1 MAPTSRLRSLIAASV
16 QIARGSMEVSDV
28 SARPTTRRRQLGAT
42 LRKLRARKGLTLEEA
57 GLRVGVSKATV
68 SRYETREGPVK
79 WLVVEALCRAYDAT
93 EAERNA
99 LISLAKDVKQ
109 QGWWRSFSDSIPE
122 SMNLLL
128 TLEDEATREEHFSCV
143 YVPGLLQTRSYTSA
157 VQQANEIERTPEDI
171 ERLVD
176 IRMKRQ
182 DVLRRPTPLRLWA
195 ILDESVIRR
204 VVGSPAVMREQ
215 LDHLLRANESPHIT
229 LQVLPF
235 SRGAHTAA
243 LGSFV
248 VFCGREPTLDVV
260 YVDLHVGSVFMEK
273 DEELD
278 RYRLA
283 FDYLRAQAL
292 DMAASS
298 ALIERV
304 REEMA

>member
-1 MAPTSRLRSLIAASV
+1 M
-16 QIARGSMEVSDV
+16 
-28 SARPTTRRRQLGAT
+28 SARTTTRRRQLGAMM
-42 LRKLRARKGLTLEEA
+42 RKLRARKGMTLEEA
-57 GLRVGVSKATV
+57 GQLVGVSKATV
-68 SRYETREGPVK
+68 SRYETQTGPVK
-79 WLVVEALCRAYDAT
+79 WLVIDALCREYEAT
-93 EAERNA
+93 EAEREA
-99 LISLAKDVKQ
+99 VVGLAKDAKQ
-109 QGWWRSFSDSIPE
+109 QGWWSSFADRIPE

-128 TLEDEATREEHFSCV
+128 TLEDEAVREDHFSCL
-143 YVPGLLQTRSYTSA
+143 YVPGLLQTRDYTTA
-157 VQQANEIERTPEDI
+157 VQQANELRRAPEDI

-182 DVLRRPTPLRLWA
+182 EILARPEPPHLWA

-204 VVGSPAVMREQ
+204 VVGSREIMREQ
-215 LDHLLRANESPHIT
+215 LSHLLRANESHHIT

-235 SRGAHTAA
+235 AKGAHAAA

-248 VFCGREPTLDVV
+248 MIGGKEPSLDVV
-260 YVDLHVGSVFMEK
+260 YVDLHVGSLFMEK
-273 DEELD
+273 DEELE

-304 REEMA
+304 RKEM